1 MNIRNCYSRIY
12 KYIQNTPLEF
22 NNRLSDLY
30 NCNIYLKR
38 EDLQITRSFKI
49 RGAYNKVL
57 KLSNEREITNIVCAS
72 AGNHAQ
78 GIAHICNHLNIT
90 GHIFLPIGTPNQ
102 KISRILQFG
111 GENIKINMYGD
122 NFNDSLEKA
131 IKYSEQ
137 KSYDFVHPFNDYDII
152 NGQGTVAHEIIQKIK
167 PDIIISCVGGGGLI
181 SGIINYSNEFIPE
194 CKIYGVEPEKA
205 NSMTQALENGH
216 PIKIK
221 DIDNFVDGASVSE
234 IGDKNYDIVS
244 NKLSGIFTVND
255 GELCSD
261 MVDIYQEEGI
271 ILEPAGCL
279 SISGLRKIDKN
290 LLKDKNVVCILS
302 GGNNDITRY
311 NEILENKL
319 IYDGLKHYFIIEF
332 NQVPGQLKLFI
343 NEVLNEN
350 DDIVRFEYLKKT
362 NKTFGNV
369 LIGIQTNKSED
380 IDTILQNLYR
390 YNFNFTKINQKDLIY
405 NYIV

>member
-1 MNIRNCYSRIY
+1 MNIRQSYSRIC
-12 KYIQNTPLEF
+12 KYIQNTPLEY
-22 NNRLSDLY
+22 NQRLSDLY

-57 KLSNEREITNIVCAS
+57 KLHNKREVNNVVCAS

-78 GIAHICNHLNIT
+78 GIAHICNHLNIN
-90 GHIFLPIGTPNQ
+90 GHIFLPNGTPNQ
-102 KISRILQFG
+102 KISRILKFG
-111 GENIKINMYGD
+111 GNNIKINMFGD

-131 IKYSEQ
+131 IKYS
-137 KSYDFVHPFNDYDII
+137 KKNDFDFVHPFNDYDII
-152 NGQGTVAHEIIQKIK
+152 NGQGTITHEIFQEIT
-167 PDIIISCVGGGGLI
+167 PDIIMSCVGGGGLI
-181 SGIINYSNEFIPE
+181 SGIINYCNEYNSN
-194 CKIYGVEPEKA
+194 CKIYGVEPNNA
-205 NSMTQALENGH
+205 NSMTQALENGC

-221 DIDNFVDGASVSE
+221 DIDTFVDGASVSE
-234 IGDKNYDIVS
+234 IGTKNYDIVS
-244 NKLSGIFTVND
+244 NNINGMLTVNN

-261 MVDIYQEEGI
+261 IVDIYQEEGI

-279 SISGLRKIDKN
+279 SISGLRKIDKQIIKN
-290 LLKDKNVVCILS
+290 KNVVCILS

-319 IYDGLKHYFIIEF
+319 IFDGLKHYFIIEF
-332 NQVPGQLKLFI
+332 NQAPGQLKSFI
-343 NEVLNEN
+343 NKVLNDDN
-350 DDIVRFEYLKKT
+350 DIVRFEYLQKT

-369 LIGIQTNKSED
+369 LIGIQTNKSDD
-380 IDTILQNLYR
+380 INIILKKLDKNK
-390 YNFNFTKINQKDLIY
+390 FKFTKINQKDLIY